1 MPDIKTPSWHVNGYQ
16 SLAPT
21 PTTMHWFWQGSSP
34 TWTTLRFC
42 VTMHS
47 VEHMPK
53 YTSTFSL
60 LLLVL
65 TFILNLV
72 TLGNDFTDFLWSC
85 GNTVKTHATIIQPE
99 IMDSIYVCINPPR
112 TTNFWTYC

>member
-1 MPDIKTPSWHVNGYQ
+1 MQ
-16 SLAPT
+16 
-21 PTTMHWFWQGSSP
+21 
-34 TWTTLRFC
+34 
-42 VTMHS
+42 S

-60 LLLVL
+60 LLLFL

-85 GNTVKTHATIIQPE
+85 GNTAKTHATIIQPE
-99 IMDSIYVCINPPR
+99 IMDSIYVCIKPPDDLCPDSNAFSIASFLFCSLILHIWMAH
-112 TTNFWTYC
+112 TVMA